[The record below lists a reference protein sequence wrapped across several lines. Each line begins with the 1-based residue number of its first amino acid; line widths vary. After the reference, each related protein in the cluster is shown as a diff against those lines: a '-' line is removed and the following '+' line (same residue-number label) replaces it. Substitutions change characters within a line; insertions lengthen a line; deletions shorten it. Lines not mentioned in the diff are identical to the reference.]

1 MLMSETATRGVLR
14 NFAKF
19 TGKSLRQCLFFNK
32 VAGRLASV
40 MSKNGFPNKY
50 QCRID
55 KCS

>member
-19 TGKSLRQCLFFNK
+19 TGKSLCQCLFFNK
-32 VAGRLASV
+32 VAGRPASV

>member
-1 MLMSETATRGVLR
+1 MSETATRGVLR

-19 TGKSLRQCLFFNK
+19 TGKSPCQCLFFNK

-50 QCRID
+50 QSLIN
-55 KCS
+55 KSS